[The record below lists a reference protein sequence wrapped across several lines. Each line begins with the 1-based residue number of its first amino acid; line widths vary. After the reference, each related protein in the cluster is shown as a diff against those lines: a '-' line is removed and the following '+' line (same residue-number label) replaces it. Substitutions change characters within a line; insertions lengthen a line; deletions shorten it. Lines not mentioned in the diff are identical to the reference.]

1 MADEAPGRSLDTI
14 LSHHEAVPDDS
25 FVLQVM
31 HRVQSGRRRRRAILS
46 GFGLLGAAFG
56 LLGAI
61 QLAEPVAQLWSGIP
75 ATALMQAVLLT
86 GGGAAFYAWYMGD
99 DLGVTR

>member
-1 MADEAPGRSLDTI
+1 MADERQERSLDRL
-14 LSHHEAVPDDS
+14 LSHREAVPEDR

-31 HRVQSGRRRRRAILS
+31 HRLQSERRRRRAILS

-86 GGGAAFYAWYMGD
+86 GGGAAFYAWFMGD
-99 DLGVTR
+99 DLPVAR